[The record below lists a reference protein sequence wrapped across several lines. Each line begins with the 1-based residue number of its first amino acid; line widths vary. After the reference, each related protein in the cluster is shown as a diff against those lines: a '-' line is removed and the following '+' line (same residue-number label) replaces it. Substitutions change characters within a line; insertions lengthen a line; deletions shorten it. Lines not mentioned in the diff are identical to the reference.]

1 MKHIHFPTL
10 AMHTLLLL
18 LARLTINDYPD
29 FFLGFSVIMLTTH
42 IIWAFKS
49 RRDFHTA
56 HTLGILLHLLVEAF
70 GWMKISSG
78 SFGLGGGEFA
88 WFFYGIALAV
98 SFAVHSI
105 IRMIRWLNTNF

>member
-10 AMHTLLLL
+10 AMHFTLLL

-29 FFLGFSVIMLTTH
+29 FFLVVSIAVLTAH

-49 RRDFHTA
+49 RQSFLYTHC
-56 HTLGILLHLLVEAF
+56 LGMFLHGLSQTF
-70 GWMKISSG
+70 GWVTISNG
-78 SFGLGGGEFA
+78 AFGLGGGGFA

-98 SFAVHSI
+98 SFAVLSI
-105 IRMIRWLNTNF
+105 LSLVRWIKAR